1 MNVHTYVGRQ
11 PIFDKNGHS
20 FAYELLYRSCDIS
33 NAATFEDNSKATA
46 RVIVNLIHNLGVKT
60 IIGQKMGFINVDETI
75 LFSDALLLLPKEHF
89 KFEILEHTKVTLAL
103 YERIKHLHG
112 LGYRFLLDDFSC
124 TDAMIKQYEP
134 IFPYIDMLKLD
145 ILAIGI
151 NNLASALSKI
161 QKYNLTLLAEKIET
175 YDEYKACLAFP
186 FSYFQGYFFEK
197 PIVLSGKKIEPNTA
211 NAMRLINCIHETDDI
226 KHISQKFSMCPDL
239 VYNLLRHVNSG
250 AYHFK
255 QQISNIGQM
264 ITLLGPKK
272 LLSWLGLFL
281 YGTPKNVPFG
291 EELFN
296 NAKFRAKFMES
307 LALKCQNKDLAS
319 RAFLTGSLSLIDA
332 YLNIS
337 MEEFLHELHLDH
349 EICSALLERKGI
361 LGELLWL
368 AKEMNHSNDIDETIS
383 KLHANPCFKKELVYE
398 ACYEANIFVEETNQ
412 TIKEKS

>member
-1 MNVHTYVGRQ
+1 MRVHTYIGRQ

-20 FAYELLYRSCDIS
+20 FAYELLYRSCDIN

-46 RVIVNLIHNLGVKT
+46 RVIANLIHNLGLKT

-89 KFEILEHTKVTLAL
+89 RFEILEHTKVTLAL
-103 YERIKHLHG
+103 CERIKHLHA
-112 LGYRFLLDDFSC
+112 LGYRFLLDDFAC

-134 IFPYIDMLKLD
+134 LFPYIDILKVD
-145 ILAIGI
+145 ILAIGTP
-151 NNLASALSKI
+151 NLASALSKI

-175 YDEYKACLAFP
+175 HEEYQACLAFP
-186 FSYFQGYFFEK
+186 FTYFQGYFFEK
-197 PIVLSGKKIEPNTA
+197 PLILSGKRIEPNTV
-211 NAMRLINCIHETDDI
+211 NAIRVINCIHETDEI

-239 VYNLLRHVNSG
+239 VYNLLRHINSG

-255 QQISNIGQM
+255 QQITNIGQM

-281 YGTPKNVPFG
+281 YGNPRNVPFG

-296 NAKFRAKFMES
+296 SAKFRAKFMEA
-307 LALKCQNKDLAS
+307 LALKCNNHELAT

-332 YLNIS
+332 YLHIS
-337 MEEFLHELHLDH
+337 MEEFLEEIHLDK
-349 EICSALLERKGI
+349 EISLALLKGEGA
-361 LGELLWL
+361 LGELLWV
-368 AKEMNHSNDIDETIS
+368 AKEMNHSNDIEETIA
-383 KLHANPCFKKELVYE
+383 KLNASPCFKKELLYE
-398 ACYEANIFVEETNQ
+398 ACYEANLFVEETNQ
-412 TIKEKS
+412 TLKEKS